1 MVFYTYTLPS
11 VYATN
16 YMALRSKVTEAELY
30 ININYRIPD
39 KSNAILT
46 DLKSGYIYN
55 IIFK

>member
-11 VYATN
+11 VYATGPR
-16 YMALRSKVTEAELY
+16 ALRSKVTEAQLH

-39 KSNAILT
+39 KSNVILT
-46 DLKSGYIYN
+46 ELRSGSIYN